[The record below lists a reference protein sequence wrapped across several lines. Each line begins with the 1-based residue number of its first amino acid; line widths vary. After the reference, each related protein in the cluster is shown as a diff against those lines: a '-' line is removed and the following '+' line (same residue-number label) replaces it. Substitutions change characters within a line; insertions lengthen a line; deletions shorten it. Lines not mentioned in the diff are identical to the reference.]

1 MLDDPVRAIL
11 PKVVGG
17 LARRLRRAGVTPN
30 MMSAASWLVAVGAA
44 VLVARGYPIL
54 GVLVWLL
61 SRLGDGLDGLIARQS
76 GSASA
81 FGGYLDITL
90 DMAAYGIMVI
100 GFAVA
105 HPELGLAWSAILVS
119 YILSITS
126 TLALSNAASATG
138 RQVSRTDRTFQ
149 FTTSLAEAG
158 ETSIMYSAW
167 VVFPQWME
175 PLAWTWCAVVLV
187 SVVQRSWLA
196 YRVLSGNG
204 PAGP

>member
-11 PKVVGG
+11 PNVAGG
-17 LARRLRRAGVTPN
+17 LARRLGRAGVTPN
-30 MMSAASWLVAVGAA
+30 MMSVASWLVAIAAA
-44 VLVARGYPIL
+44 VLVARGYPVI

-76 GSASA
+76 GSVSA

-105 HPELGLAWSAILVS
+105 YPALGLAWSAILVS

-138 RQVSRTDRTFQ
+138 RQVSRTNRTFQ
-149 FTTSLAEAG
+149 FTSSLAEAG

-175 PLAWTWCAVVLV
+175 QLAWLWCAVVVV

-196 YRVLSGNG
+196 YRVLSRNG
-204 PAGP
+204 PTGP

>member
-17 LARRLRRAGVTPN
+17 LARRLGRAGVTPN
-30 MMSAASWLVAVGAA
+30 MMSAASWLVAIGAA

-90 DMAAYGIMVI
+90 DMAAYAVMVI

-105 HPELGLAWSAILVS
+105 HPNLGLAWSAILVS

-149 FTTSLAEAG
+149 FTSSLAEAG
-158 ETSIMYSAW
+158 DTSIMYVAW
-167 VVFPQWME
+167 AVFPQWME

-196 YRVLSGNG
+196 YRVLSVNG
-204 PAGP
+204 PTGP

>member
-11 PKVVGG
+11 PKLVGG
-17 LARRLRRAGVTPN
+17 LARRLGRAGVTPN
-30 MMSAASWLVAVGAA
+30 MMSVASWFVAIAAA

-76 GSASA
+76 GSASP

-105 HPELGLAWSAILVS
+105 YPALGLAWSAILLS

-126 TLALSNAASATG
+126 TLALSNAASVTG
-138 RQVSRTDRTFQ
+138 GQVSRTDRTFQ
-149 FTTSLAEAG
+149 FTSSLAEAG

-196 YRVLSGNG
+196 YRVLSTNG
-204 PAGP
+204 PSGP

>member
-17 LARRLRRAGVTPN
+17 LARRLGRAGVTPN
-30 MMSAASWLVAVGAA
+30 MMSVASWFVAIAAA

-76 GSASA
+76 GSVSP

-100 GFAVA
+100 GFAMA
-105 HPELGLAWSAILVS
+105 YPALGLAWSAILLS

-149 FTTSLAEAG
+149 FTSSLAEAG

-167 VVFPQWME
+167 AVFPQWME

-196 YRVLSGNG
+196 YRVLSENG
-204 PAGP
+204 PSGP

>member
-1 MLDDPVRAIL
+1 
-11 PKVVGG
+11 
-17 LARRLRRAGVTPN
+17 
-30 MMSAASWLVAVGAA
+30 
-44 VLVARGYPIL
+44 
-54 GVLVWLL
+54 
-61 SRLGDGLDGLIARQS
+61 
-76 GSASA
+76 
-81 FGGYLDITL
+81 
-90 DMAAYGIMVI
+90 MAAYAVMVI

-149 FTTSLAEAG
+149 FTSSLAEAG

-204 PAGP
+204 PTVP